1 MSNCGMLPSF
11 PADPGVCQHPIPE
24 TDGPPPAEIDGEN
37 HSSLCFGLQLLFGVQ
52 FELQFGCLAGVPISS
67 VIASTFAF

>member
-11 PADPGVCQHPIPE
+11 PAGPGACQHPIPE
-24 TDGPPPAEIDGEN
+24 TDGPPPAEIDGE
-37 HSSLCFGLQLLFGVQ
+37 SFLSLFGLQLLFGLQ